1 MGFIKSRYFIKLRQ
15 VNLVDRQKLQALIQ
29 RSIQNDLAKA
39 LQQQNK
45 IVIIYG
51 ARQVGKTTLVRQL
64 LKGLPYRSLYVNAD
78 LQQYQ
83 RALSSRNLELMKELI
98 GKNELLFI
106 DEAQNITDIGINLKI
121 LHDSL
126 PELKIIATGSSAF
139 ELANQTKEPLTGRTR
154 TFKLYPIAV
163 QELSEGNTPLE
174 LKAKLEQYMLYGM
187 YPEVLN
193 IQGAD
198 EKIAHLRELASA
210 YLYKDV
216 LELSGVQHS
225 DKIYRLLQLL
235 ALQIGSEVSI
245 HELAKSLG
253 LSQPTVDRY
262 IDLLEK
268 GFILFRLSGFSRNLR
283 KEITKKKKIFF
294 FDLGV
299 RNVLVEN
306 FNPLTAR
313 QDVGALWE
321 NFLVAERMKKIAYD
335 QLYGRTH
342 FWRTHTGAELD
353 YVEERNGRLHGYEF
367 KWKPKKRRPPKAWL
381 ETYPQATYDTVDQ
394 DNFLNFVA

>member
-1 MGFIKSRYFIKLRQ
+1 
-15 VNLVDRQKLQALIQ
+15 
-29 RSIQNDLAKA
+29 
-39 LQQQNK
+39 
-45 IVIIYG
+45 
-51 ARQVGKTTLVRQL
+51 
-64 LKGLPYRSLYVNAD
+64 
-78 LQQYQ
+78 
-83 RALSSRNLELMKELI
+83 MKELI

-163 QELSEGNTPLE
+163 QELSEGNTPFE
-174 LKAKLEQYMLYGM
+174 LKARLEQYMLYGM

-225 DKIYRLLQLL
+225 DKVYRLLQLL

-321 NFLVAERMKKIAYD
+321 NFLVAERIKKIAYD

-394 DNFLNFVA
+394 DNFLNFVV